1 MTTVTAY
8 PSIRLTMSFV
18 AAALT
23 LTACGGG
30 DDPAPAPVAT
40 QTPAPAPTPTPA
52 PSPAPATGTK
62 FTKAQVLEVAQ
73 LGTLVGV
80 LTEQRGLFMVDFQVG
95 TLIAF
100 SALAGGSTSDNVSCS
115 AGGSAVR
122 TAARAAPRTGLAVGD
137 SLTVAY
143 SNCRSQS
150 TVNGA
155 VQILV
160 INGTVKMTAESDMA
174 NLAVADHDVRFTTT
188 MTNFSLQE
196 NTAAATVFNGT
207 LTAGRLA
214 SNGNVAT
221 TSFAVPTGGA
231 YTVNVSGVNIRF
243 EPMAKAVFGR
253 TLSNNG
259 GSLSLDGATITT
271 TAGAPA
277 PLSLTF
283 KTTTPLAGNTAKG
296 YVVPAAGSMNVTD
309 PSKTLATSIAY
320 SGTVATVSGDTDK
333 DGTLDLTFSST
344 WAELSGGL

>member
-1 MTTVTAY
+1 MTSAKTF
-8 PSIRLTMSFV
+8 PSIRLSMSFV

-23 LTACGGG
+23 LTACGGGG

-40 QTPAPAPTPTPA
+40 QTPAPTPA
-52 PSPAPATGTK
+52 PSPTPAPATGTK

-95 TLIAF
+95 TLIGF
-100 SALAGGSTSDNVSCS
+100 SGLAGGSTSDNVSCA

-122 TAARAAPRTGLAVGD
+122 TAARAASRTGLAAGD

-143 SNCRSQS
+143 SNCASQS

-155 VQILV
+155 VQTVV
-160 INGTVKMTAESDMA
+160 INGTVKMTAENDMA
-174 NLAVADHDVRFTTT
+174 NLAVADHDVRYTTT
-188 MTNFSLQE
+188 MTNFSLKI
-196 NTAAATVFNGT
+196 NTAAAAVFNGV

-231 YTVNVSGVNIRF
+231 FSFTVSDLSVRF
-243 EPMAKAVFGR
+243 EPTAKAVFVR
-253 TLSNNG
+253 TASDNG
-259 GSLSLDGATITT
+259 GSLSLDGATITN

-277 PLSLTF
+277 PLTLTF
-283 KTTTPLAGNTAKG
+283 KTVTPLAGNAAKG
-296 YVVPAAGSMNVTD
+296 YVVPITGSVNVTD
-309 PSKTLATSIAY
+309 PSKTLATSVAY